1 MKPEE
6 LKNVVTMLRE
16 LGLSYEETLDAMKGV
31 AKDSHFIGRLW
42 KDGDKARLVK
52 AGLALIAFPEPTP
65 ISETLGAC
73 VLSLGLIESKMKRSA
88 LHVEDVYTTFH
99 GVIRNLQTIRRES
112 V

>member
-6 LKNVVTMLRE
+6 LKNVATMFRE
-16 LGLSYEETLDAMKGV
+16 LGLSYEETLDAMRRV
-31 AKDSHFIGRLW
+31 AKDSHFAGRLW

-52 AGLALIAFPEPTP
+52 AGLALIVFPEPTP

-73 VLSLGLIESKMKRSA
+73 VLSLGLIESRMKRSA
-88 LHVEDVYTTFH
+88 LHVEDVYTTFQE
-99 GVIRNLQTIRRES
+99 VIGNLQTIRRES